1 MSETEQ
7 KSTDQKEQKIETTK
21 EEVSEP
27 VKEDHQPE
35 PFKEEYKQEYKAEF
49 KCDKEG
55 CTDTNPHEH
64 ATRSMGKSHMPELP
78 VSSDTTWEAVSK
90 WIENKSNQAQLNSI
104 LVKVAARQ
112 EVLKPK
118 PHSGSGLMLN
128 K

>member
-7 KSTDQKEQKIETTK
+7 KSTDQKEQKNETTK

-27 VKEDHQPE
+27 VKEDQQP
-35 PFKEEYKQEYKAEF
+35 KGF

-78 VSSDTTWEAVSK
+78 VSSDTTWEEVSK

>member
-7 KSTDQKEQKIETTK
+7 KSTDQKEQKETTK
-21 EEVSEP
+21 EVLEP
-27 VKEDHQPE
+27 VKEDQKPE
-35 PFKEEYKQEYKAEF
+35 VVPDSEVKTEEKAE
-49 KCDKEG
+49 EV
-55 CTDTNPHEH
+55 
-64 ATRSMGKSHMPELP
+64 ATEKLKDVTES

-90 WIENKSNQAQLNSI
+90 WIENKSNQSQLNSI
-104 LVKVAARQ
+104 SVKVAARQ